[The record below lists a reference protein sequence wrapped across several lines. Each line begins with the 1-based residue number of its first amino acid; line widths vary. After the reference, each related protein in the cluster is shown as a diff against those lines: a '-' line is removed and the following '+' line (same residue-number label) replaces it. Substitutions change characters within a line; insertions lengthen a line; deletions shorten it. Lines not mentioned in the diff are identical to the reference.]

1 MTKRN
6 LIVLAVG
13 ALSLFGA
20 VDASAQPR
28 WGRERQPRAGA
39 CFYEDIEFRGRY
51 FCVQPGEDLRS
62 MPSGM
67 GNRISSIRLL
77 GGSEVTVFRDNDMR
91 GRSSRF
97 TRDVRDLRRDG
108 WNDQISSIEMPGRRD
123 ERYGRDRDGRDRD
136 DRGRD
141 ERDRSGDVLGSWRSD
156 RAPIWGR
163 DALPREGAC
172 FYEDAEFRG
181 RYFCVPRGATYV
193 SLPAGFNDRISSI
206 RVIGAGVR
214 LYQDRDFRG
223 RSTDVRGDVRNLRG
237 SWRDTV
243 SSIRVY

>member
-6 LIVLAVG
+6 LIVFALG
-13 ALSLFGA
+13 ALSLSVA

-28 WGRERQPRAGA
+28 WGRERQPRVGA
-39 CFYEDIEFRGRY
+39 CFYEDSNFRGRY

-62 MPSGM
+62 MPGGM
-67 GNRISSIRLL
+67 GDRISSIRLL
-77 GGSEVTVFRDNDMR
+77 SVPEVTVFRDNDMR
-91 GRSSRF
+91 GRSARF

-108 WNDQISSIEMPGRRD
+108 WNDQISSIALLGRGD
-123 ERYGRDRDGRDRD
+123 RYGRDRDRDDRYGDRGRD

-141 ERDRSGDVLGSWRSD
+141 DILGSWRSD

-163 DALPREGAC
+163 EALPREGAC
-172 FYEDAEFRG
+172 FYEDSEFRG

-206 RVIGAGVR
+206 RVFGAGVR
-214 LYQDRDFRG
+214 LFQDRDFRG

-237 SWRDTV
+237 TWRDTV
-243 SSIRVY
+243 SSVRVY